1 MFEDFYDQ
9 FEEKDHEVF
18 ALIERINSCSD
29 EGGCHVLTALV
40 LGMKFAD
47 TGLLMTSEEELVWP
61 VSDDEL
67 QGDKGWQRFHDDQI
81 CRLKVRRMKE
91 SCCER
96 PEERRWCL
104 SDVVDADANC
114 PELAALLEKIN
125 APLVIKDDK
134 LGELT
139 LEREWTTFETAV
151 SWLGKMV
158 QVSLGF
164 DDETESTCSQAAAAA
179 KKMLADCERWDDE
192 LRSFAM
198 EGRLDDSLAKKRVA
212 WVPLMT
218 LSRIWFKDGER
229 FVAYFNNPDCHG
241 LSVMVSGTI
250 TGGPADVKF
259 VG

>member
-1 MFEDFYDQ
+1 
-9 FEEKDHEVF
+9 
-18 ALIERINSCSD
+18 
-29 EGGCHVLTALV
+29 
-40 LGMKFAD
+40 
-47 TGLLMTSEEELVWP
+47 MTRS
-61 VSDDEL
+61 
-67 QGDKGWQRFHDDQI
+67 
-81 CRLKVRRMKE
+81 VRRLKE
-91 SCCER
+91 SCSER
-96 PEERRWCL
+96 PEEGRWCL
-104 SDVVDADANC
+104 SEVVDPDVEC
-114 PELAALLEKIN
+114 PELEALLEKIN

-151 SWLGKMV
+151 SWLGEMV

-179 KKMLADCERWDDE
+179 KKMLADCERWDDA

-198 EGRLDDSLAKKRVA
+198 EAHPDDCLAEKRTA

-218 LSRIWFKDGER
+218 LSRIWFKDGEN
-229 FVAYFNNPDCHG
+229 FVAYFNDPDAHG

-250 TGGPADVKF
+250 TGGPADVTF